1 MLLSSSSAAVNET
14 ANVIDAV
21 EGKGNDLNI
30 PYAEELIAFTEAV
43 HRLDG
48 TLEEAREKLISAV
61 GEKGM
66 VDAAVIASIFRS
78 LNIAADSSG
87 IRIDDEWE
95 AVAAHLATKTNA
107 NKFSTAAN
115 SPNITKHI
123 DSMRRSDE

>member
-14 ANVIDAV
+14 ANVMDAV

-30 PYAEELIAFTEAV
+30 PYAEELISFTEAV

-66 VDAAVIASIFRS
+66 VDAAVIA
-78 LNIAADSSG
+78 
-87 IRIDDEWE
+87 E
-95 AVAAHLATKTNA
+95 VAC
-107 NKFSTAAN
+107 
-115 SPNITKHI
+115 
-123 DSMRRSDE
+123 